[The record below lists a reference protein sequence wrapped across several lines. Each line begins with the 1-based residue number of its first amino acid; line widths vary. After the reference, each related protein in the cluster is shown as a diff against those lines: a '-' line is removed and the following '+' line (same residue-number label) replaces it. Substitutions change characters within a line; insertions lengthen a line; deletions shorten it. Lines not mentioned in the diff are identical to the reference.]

1 MRTFINTVGVVLI
14 ILLLLT
20 FSMKNTHQVDLF
32 YYTGIKYSFPAWGL
46 VILPFFIG
54 VVIGN
59 SLDVIQRFRLKGEV
73 RKLKKEVREP
83 SLPVPGN
90 SLDKF

>member
-20 FSMKNTHQVDLF
+20 FSMKNTHPVDLF
-32 YYTGIKYSFPAWGL
+32 YYTGIKLSFPAWGL

-54 VVIGN
+54 VLIGN
-59 SLDVIQRFRLKGEV
+59 SLDVIQRLRLKGEV
-73 RKLKKEVREP
+73 RKLKKEIKGP
-83 SLPVPGN
+83 ASSGPGT